1 MKIEDALKEME
12 EKIKDIGKAPVLFI
26 GSGLSRRYYD
36 TPDWQKLLEIIAK
49 KVDISVEEMNKWG
62 SYEYKATELEYHCFA
77 NQKPDYSKQENRRY
91 PLRKIIKEIFDEKN
105 TVLEKMK
112 EEIDELASVIPTA
125 IVTTN
130 YDNLLKDKIWK
141 GYDVCIGQD
150 IIYKNRDRYSKT
162 IYKIHGCTS
171 DVSSIVITQEDY
183 DRFMSKSKYLYSKL
197 MTLFCENPII
207 FMGYSISDANV
218 KNVLD
223 TILDIMT
230 DEQKKDFEQRVWRL
244 VHKKGKDEYFENSD
258 IPVGMNK
265 FKIKSFYLDESYK
278 KIYKSLK
285 VITNSIEE
293 KNLQFVISENAIN
306 LLIEPLYKE
315 QDRFK
320 VVVREL
326 LQNAIDACKKG
337 DRQIK
342 VEVKVEKVND
352 STLLKVTDHG
362 IGMDINDIKDFF
374 LTIGS
379 SNKNAENGLTGKFGI
394 GVLSIFLVA
403 KEAKVY
409 SQKNASIPIGI
420 RIFEDGDKKSIE
432 KVCVNNELDDIETGT
447 IIEVKLNDGETI
459 KSIEGKDKIED
470 IIRIL
475 GLNNYCV
482 WDDAKIDIEYN
493 GETHTIPRIND
504 ENMKKISEN
513 LIIEKVYDE
522 QKYSKG
528 TALINDMV
536 VSVRFKRCNEDMI
549 ANKEIPFFAVKTDK
563 NLYQGDIEPKLSRD
577 NVEIGGKLR
586 DDIIKSMYEEE
597 ADKLIEMVNEQID
610 EKEINAR
617 VLCKIVQSELKML
630 CSQNIVYSENS
641 IIIPENYGIV
651 MQIYDYGIDD
661 DIHKGQL
668 FDFSPK
674 GWKIFEDL
682 VKNEN
687 CNYVKGKIRGFD
699 FKYDLANMIEGDEI
713 IGIGMS
719 YLNKYICKAKSSST
733 GLRQNAIKKLFDKL
747 NMSKYVNYN
756 PAAVMWTQIMY
767 NRENITNEFNN
778 KAEYGIVWLDNK
790 YKKMITTQNT
800 SFDQCIIAKNY
811 KDSVDLEFI
820 NILKEKLKDNKG
832 MENYIKF
839 ETPKNTRK
847 GLFW

>member
-1 MKIEDALKEME
+1 M
-12 EKIKDIGKAPVLFI
+12 
-26 GSGLSRRYYD
+26 
-36 TPDWQKLLEIIAK
+36 
-49 KVDISVEEMNKWG
+49 
-62 SYEYKATELEYHCFA
+62 
-77 NQKPDYSKQENRRY
+77 
-91 PLRKIIKEIFDEKN
+91 
-105 TVLEKMK
+105 
-112 EEIDELASVIPTA
+112 
-125 IVTTN
+125 
-130 YDNLLKDKIWK
+130 
-141 GYDVCIGQD
+141 
-150 IIYKNRDRYSKT
+150 
-162 IYKIHGCTS
+162 
-171 DVSSIVITQEDY
+171 
-183 DRFMSKSKYLYSKL
+183 
-197 MTLFCENPII
+197 
-207 FMGYSISDANV
+207 
-218 KNVLD
+218 
-223 TILDIMT
+223 
-230 DEQKKDFEQRVWRL
+230 

-293 KNLQFVISENAIN
+293 KNLQFDISENAIN

-337 DRQIK
+337 DRRIK

-379 SNKNAENGLTGKFGI
+379 SNKNADNGLTGKFGI

-409 SQKNASIPIGI
+409 SKKNASIPIGI
-420 RIFEDGDKKSIE
+420 RIFEDGDKKSVDKIYI
-432 KVCVNNELDDIETGT
+432 NNELDDIVTGT

-459 KSIEGKDKIED
+459 KSIEGKDEIED

-482 WDDAKIDIEYN
+482 WDNAKIDIEYN
-493 GETHTIPRIND
+493 GETHTILRIND

-513 LIIEKVYDE
+513 LIIEKVYEE

-563 NLYQGDIEPKLSRD
+563 NLYHEDIEPKLSRD

-586 DDIIKSMYEEE
+586 DDIIKSIYEEE
-597 ADKLIEMVNEQID
+597 ADKLIEIVNTQI
-610 EKEINAR
+610 KNN
-617 VLCKIVQSELKML
+617 KITLRDFYENVHSELKIL
-630 CSQNIVYSENS
+630 CSQNIAYGKNS
-641 IIIPENYGIV
+641 IIIPEKYGIV
-651 MQIYDYGIDD
+651 MQVYDYG
-661 DIHKGQL
+661 
-668 FDFSPK
+668 FDRNVLE

-682 VKNEN
+682 VENEN

-713 IGIGMS
+713 IGIGVS
-719 YLNKYICKAKSSST
+719 YLNKYICNATSSST
-733 GLRQNAIKKLFDKL
+733 GLRQNAIKKLFQRL
-747 NMSKYVNYN
+747 NIIKYVEYN
-756 PAAVMWTQIMY
+756 TAAEMWTNIM
-767 NRENITNEFNN
+767 NQSKN
-778 KAEYGIVWLDNK
+778 
-790 YKKMITTQNT
+790 
-800 SFDQCIIAKNY
+800 IAK
-811 KDSVDLEFI
+811 EF
-820 NILKEKLKDNKG
+820 EK
-832 MENYIKF
+832 I
-839 ETPKNTRK
+839 
-847 GLFW
+847 

>member
-1 MKIEDALKEME
+1 M
-12 EKIKDIGKAPVLFI
+12 
-26 GSGLSRRYYD
+26 
-36 TPDWQKLLEIIAK
+36 
-49 KVDISVEEMNKWG
+49 
-62 SYEYKATELEYHCFA
+62 
-77 NQKPDYSKQENRRY
+77 
-91 PLRKIIKEIFDEKN
+91 
-105 TVLEKMK
+105 
-112 EEIDELASVIPTA
+112 
-125 IVTTN
+125 
-130 YDNLLKDKIWK
+130 
-141 GYDVCIGQD
+141 
-150 IIYKNRDRYSKT
+150 
-162 IYKIHGCTS
+162 
-171 DVSSIVITQEDY
+171 
-183 DRFMSKSKYLYSKL
+183 
-197 MTLFCENPII
+197 
-207 FMGYSISDANV
+207 
-218 KNVLD
+218 
-223 TILDIMT
+223 
-230 DEQKKDFEQRVWRL
+230 
-244 VHKKGKDEYFENSD
+244 VHKKGNDEYFENSD
-258 IPVGMNK
+258 ISVGMNK

-278 KIYKSLK
+278 IIYKSLK

-293 KNLQFVISENAIN
+293 KNLQFDISENAIN

-315 QDRFK
+315 QNRFK

-337 DRQIK
+337 DRHIK

-420 RIFEDGDKKSIE
+420 RIFEDGDKKSVE

-459 KSIEGKDKIED
+459 KSLEGKDKIED

-482 WDDAKIDIEYN
+482 WDDAKIDIKYN
-493 GETHTIPRIND
+493 EETHTIDKLND
-504 ENMKKISEN
+504 KYMKKISEN
-513 LIIEKVYDE
+513 LITEKVYDE

-536 VSVRFKRCNEDMI
+536 VSVRFKRSNEDMI

-597 ADKLIEMVNEQID
+597 ADRLIEIVNEQID

-630 CSQNIVYSENS
+630 CSQNIVYSKNS
-641 IIIPENYGIV
+641 IIIPEKYGIV

-682 VKNEN
+682 VKYEN

-733 GLRQNAIKKLFDKL
+733 GLRQDAIKKLFDKL

-756 PAAVMWTQIMY
+756 TAAVMWTQIMY

>member
-1 MKIEDALKEME
+1 MKIEDAIKEME

-62 SYEYKATELEYHCFA
+62 SNECKATELEYHCFA

-112 EEIDELASVIPTA
+112 EEIDELASIIPTA

-162 IYKIHGCTS
+162 IYKIHGCIS

-293 KNLQFVISENAIN
+293 KNLQFDISENAIN

-337 DRQIK
+337 DRRIK

-379 SNKNAENGLTGKFGI
+379 SNKNADNGLTGKFGI

-409 SQKNASIPIGI
+409 SKKNASIPIGI
-420 RIFEDGDKKSIE
+420 RIFEDGDKKSVDKIYI
-432 KVCVNNELDDIETGT
+432 NNELDDIVTGT

-459 KSIEGKDKIED
+459 KSIEGKDEIED

-482 WDDAKIDIEYN
+482 WDNAKIDIEYN
-493 GETHTIPRIND
+493 GETHTILRIND

-513 LIIEKVYDE
+513 LIIEKVYEE

-563 NLYQGDIEPKLSRD
+563 NLYHEDIEPKLSRD

-586 DDIIKSMYEEE
+586 DDIIKSIYEEE
-597 ADKLIEMVNEQID
+597 ADKLIEIVNTQI
-610 EKEINAR
+610 KNN
-617 VLCKIVQSELKML
+617 KITLRDFYENVHSELKIL
-630 CSQNIVYSENS
+630 CSQNIAYGKNS
-641 IIIPENYGIV
+641 IIIPEKYGIV
-651 MQIYDYGIDD
+651 MQVYDYG
-661 DIHKGQL
+661 
-668 FDFSPK
+668 FDRNVLE

-682 VKNEN
+682 VENEN

-713 IGIGMS
+713 IGIGVS
-719 YLNKYICKAKSSST
+719 YLNKYICNATSSST
-733 GLRQNAIKKLFDKL
+733 GLRQNAIKKLFQRL
-747 NMSKYVNYN
+747 NIIKYVEYN
-756 PAAVMWTQIMY
+756 TAAEMWTNIM
-767 NRENITNEFNN
+767 NQSKNIAKEFEN
-778 KAEYGIVWLDNK
+778 KSEYGIVWLDDK
-790 YKKMITTQNT
+790 YKKKVNTQET
-800 SFDQCIIAKNY
+800 SFNQCIIAKKY
-811 KDSVDLEFI
+811 KNCIDSEFI
-820 NILKEKLKDNKG
+820 TILKDKLKDNKG
-832 MENYIKF
+832 IENYIKF
-839 ETPKNTRK
+839 ETHEIKRK
-847 GLFW
+847 GLF

>member
-162 IYKIHGCTS
+162 IYKIHGCIS

-293 KNLQFVISENAIN
+293 KNLQFDISENAIN

-337 DRQIK
+337 DRRIK

-379 SNKNAENGLTGKFGI
+379 SNKNADNGLTGKFGI

-409 SQKNASIPIGI
+409 SKKNSSIPIGI
-420 RIFEDGDKKSIE
+420 RIFEDGDKKSVDKIYI
-432 KVCVNNELDDIETGT
+432 NNELDDIVTGT

-459 KSIEGKDKIED
+459 KSIEGKDEIED

-482 WDDAKIDIEYN
+482 WDNAKIDIEYN
-493 GETHTIPRIND
+493 GETHTILRIND

-513 LIIEKVYDE
+513 LIIEKVYEE

-563 NLYQGDIEPKLSRD
+563 NLYHEDIEPKLSRD

-586 DDIIKSMYEEE
+586 DDIIKSIYEEE
-597 ADKLIEMVNEQID
+597 ADKLIEIVNTQI
-610 EKEINAR
+610 KNN
-617 VLCKIVQSELKML
+617 KITLRDFYENVHSELKIL
-630 CSQNIVYSENS
+630 CSQNIAYGKNS
-641 IIIPENYGIV
+641 IIIPEKYGIV
-651 MQIYDYGIDD
+651 MQVYDYG
-661 DIHKGQL
+661 
-668 FDFSPK
+668 FDRNVLE

-682 VKNEN
+682 VENEN

-713 IGIGMS
+713 IGIGVS
-719 YLNKYICKAKSSST
+719 YLNKYICNATSSST
-733 GLRQNAIKKLFDKL
+733 GLRQNAIKKLFQRL
-747 NMSKYVNYN
+747 NIIKYVEYN
-756 PAAVMWTQIMY
+756 TAAEMWTNIM
-767 NRENITNEFNN
+767 NQSKNIAKEFEN
-778 KAEYGIVWLDNK
+778 KSEYGIVWLDDK
-790 YKKMITTQNT
+790 YKKKVNTQET
-800 SFDQCIIAKNY
+800 SFNQCIIAKKY
-811 KDSVDLEFI
+811 KNCIDSEFI
-820 NILKEKLKDNKG
+820 TILKDKLKDNKG
-832 MENYIKF
+832 IENYIKF
-839 ETPKNTRK
+839 ETHEIKRK
-847 GLFW
+847 GLF

>member
-1 MKIEDALKEME
+1 M
-12 EKIKDIGKAPVLFI
+12 
-26 GSGLSRRYYD
+26 
-36 TPDWQKLLEIIAK
+36 
-49 KVDISVEEMNKWG
+49 
-62 SYEYKATELEYHCFA
+62 
-77 NQKPDYSKQENRRY
+77 
-91 PLRKIIKEIFDEKN
+91 
-105 TVLEKMK
+105 
-112 EEIDELASVIPTA
+112 
-125 IVTTN
+125 
-130 YDNLLKDKIWK
+130 
-141 GYDVCIGQD
+141 
-150 IIYKNRDRYSKT
+150 
-162 IYKIHGCTS
+162 
-171 DVSSIVITQEDY
+171 SSIVITQEDY

-244 VHKKGKDEYFENSD
+244 VHKKGEDEYFENSD
-258 IPVGMNK
+258 ISVGMNK

-278 KIYKSLK
+278 IIYKSLK

-293 KNLQFVISENAIN
+293 KNLQFDISENAIN

-315 QDRFK
+315 QNRFK

-337 DRQIK
+337 DRHIK

-420 RIFEDGDKKSIE
+420 RIFEDGDKKSVE

-459 KSIEGKDKIED
+459 KSLEGKDKIED

-482 WDDAKIDIEYN
+482 WDDAKIDIKYN
-493 GETHTIPRIND
+493 EETHTIDKLND
-504 ENMKKISEN
+504 KYMKKISEN
-513 LIIEKVYDE
+513 LITEKVYDE

-536 VSVRFKRCNEDMI
+536 VSVRFKRSNEDMI

-597 ADKLIEMVNEQID
+597 ADRLIEIVNEQID

-630 CSQNIVYSENS
+630 CSQNIVYSKNS
-641 IIIPENYGIV
+641 IIIPEKYGIV

-682 VKNEN
+682 VKYEN

-733 GLRQNAIKKLFDKL
+733 GLRQDAIKKLFDKL

-756 PAAVMWTQIMY
+756 TAAVMWTQIMY